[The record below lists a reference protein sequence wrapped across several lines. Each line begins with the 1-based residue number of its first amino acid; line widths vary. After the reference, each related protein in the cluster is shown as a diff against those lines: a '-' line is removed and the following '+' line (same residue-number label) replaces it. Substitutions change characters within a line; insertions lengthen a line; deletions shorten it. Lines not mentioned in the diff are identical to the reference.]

1 MDTVPDGPSP
11 RPGRLR
17 NPLAAA
23 RTRWRRLSPLAR
35 DISLVLL
42 AKAAI
47 LGLLWWAFFST
58 PTAPRMA
65 MDPQRVESRLLRPA
79 PLPEAPHAE
88 P

>member
-1 MDTVPDGPSP
+1 MDTVPDGPP
-11 RPGRLR
+11 RQPGGLR
-17 NPLAAA
+17 NAFAAVRA
-23 RTRWRRLSPLAR
+23 RWLRMSPLAR
-35 DISLVLL
+35 DIAVVLL

-65 MDPQRVESRLLRPA
+65 MDPQRVEGRLLHDSTHPVT
-79 PLPEAPHAE
+79 PHAQ

>member
-1 MDTVPDGPSP
+1 MDTVPDGPP
-11 RPGRLR
+11 RQPGGLR
-17 NPLAAA
+17 NSLAAA
-23 RTRWRRLSPLAR
+23 RARWLRLSPLAR
-35 DISLVLL
+35 DITLVLL

-65 MDPQRVESRLLRPA
+65 MDPQRVESRLLHSA